1 MTIPS
6 NLLIKT
12 YGDPT
17 DNPVDPI
24 FTNSDITGDFGDGL
38 LMDIDFFDPDGA
50 GGYAGAYAAGDLIIN
65 SAWEHVARRLI
76 PGATRDQLSC
86 TIARNGAANQL
97 RVERTGRGAMHVQI
111 SATNDDAN
119 TLFALNFPAA
129 IVAYIIANP
138 THQYRAAIEEQI
150 TRVDGWTGNPGN
162 CEAVIYRSDAATG
175 DLLFRMEGRNNG
187 SGGFRPFDGRRLV
200 ATMLPD
206 FMSTTGEHF
215 KSISVDGWSNNL
227 PASPN
232 ATTARWSWG
241 PTDGGGVHQA
251 RSSIARRFVLMDLT
265 VSQAALTA
273 ATAAGSPTSES
284 WTPASADARH
294 QVVWA
299 MRRQS
304 TDYYFGDTFNQPIA

>member
-1 MTIPS
+1 
-6 NLLIKT
+6 
-12 YGDPT
+12 
-17 DNPVDPI
+17 
-24 FTNSDITGDFGDGL
+24 
-38 LMDIDFFDPDGA
+38 
-50 GGYAGAYAAGDLIIN
+50 
-65 SAWEHVARRLI
+65 
-76 PGATRDQLSC
+76 
-86 TIARNGAANQL
+86 
-97 RVERTGRGAMHVQI
+97 
-111 SATNDDAN
+111 
-119 TLFALNFPAA
+119 
-129 IVAYIIANP
+129 
-138 THQYRAAIEEQI
+138 
-150 TRVDGWTGNPGN
+150 
-162 CEAVIYRSDAATG
+162 
-175 DLLFRMEGRNNG
+175 MEGRNNG
-187 SGGFRPFDGRRLV
+187 SGGSRPFDGRRLV